1 MYLLSINRRIERQWA
16 ERVKSFTE
24 IRARIAAYAI
34 KRTLH
39 RAFNGDD
46 TLIPIKI
53 KAAVEWPH
61 QHQRR
66 D

>member
-1 MYLLSINRRIERQWA
+1 MYPLSIHRRIERQWA

-24 IRARIAAYAI
+24 IRARIAYAI

-39 RAFNGDD
+39 HAFNGDD

-53 KAAVEWPH
+53 KAAVERPH

>member
-1 MYLLSINRRIERQWA
+1 MYPLSIHRRIERQWA

-24 IRARIAAYAI
+24 ICARIAYAI

-53 KAAVEWPH
+53 KAAVERPH
-61 QHQRR
+61 QYQRR